1 MDAAEA
7 LALLMSPPGRID
19 PYPTYERLR
28 RHGPVVQAG
37 PVFDVVT
44 GYAEGGGI
52 LRAAR
57 FGRKA

>member
-28 RHGPVVQAG
+28 AHGPVVRAG
-37 PVFDVVT
+37 PVTIDT
-44 GYAEGGGI
+44 QARPPQGGAPAGT
-52 LRAAR
+52 AA
-57 FGRKA
+57 GTP